1 MTVYLSITYISDT
14 NLGTNQFVRMSV
26 RERLENNNFCKIWRF
41 GPTLEKTHPIEIYLR
56 FVLVFWWLKQNVAVA
71 RAFKIQ
77 KKYMFGIVLAIWLC
91 QNLPMR

>member
-1 MTVYLSITYISDT
+1 MSITYISDT

-26 RERLENNNFCKIWRF
+26 RERLENNNFSKIWRF
-41 GPTLEKTHPIEIYLR
+41 GPTLEKTHPIEIYLW

-77 KKYMFGIVLAIWLC
+77 KKIYVWHCFG
-91 QNLPMR
+91 NLVMPKPAHEVI